1 LILLLLLLL
10 SFSISIFTAYN
21 KVYHIRGLAHHLT
34 IFILFILLIHN
45 NSKVN
50 IFKNIS
56 NIFFVLGVLSLIV
69 YVFQLITGQTD
80 YVYKRSIG
88 FVQQLGGIFSG
99 SGAND
104 SVGLFMVTFPFVLF
118 KLEKNK
124 LIFYLVIILSFFI
137 VIQTQTRMAWIG
149 FPMVVLFYII
159 LNRKITFN
167 YLLFIPIII
176 FIIIS
181 YIIIPNFEM
190 LSNRLSVD
198 FLDKKST
205 VSFRFYM
212 WALIIDSV
220 LNQPFLLGLGIY
232 WSKLNIRT
240 IAHNIFFEM
249 LIWGGVLA
257 LIIFIFLILYLLYV
271 FIFYKSKVKLEGDY
285 KIFATSFSSLLAYLL
300 WGMTANAWIPIGF
313 LLFLLNL
320 ALIRTI
326 VLSIKNE

>member
-1 LILLLLLLL
+1 
-10 SFSISIFTAYN
+10 
-21 KVYHIRGLAHHLT
+21 
-34 IFILFILLIHN
+34 
-45 NSKVN
+45 
-50 IFKNIS
+50 
-56 NIFFVLGVLSLIV
+56 
-69 YVFQLITGQTD
+69 
-80 YVYKRSIG
+80 
-88 FVQQLGGIFSG
+88 
-99 SGAND
+99 
-104 SVGLFMVTFPFVLF
+104 MVTFPFVLF